1 MGLFRKIIYSF
12 FLFLLV
18 SILGLSSVFA
28 VTGEHPVLIISSYNP
43 DARQTSGNIYDF
55 MEEFERLGGKAP
67 IALENMNCKS
77 FSESPQWKSKMA
89 EILDKYVGKRA
100 PVLLVLIGQEAWAA
114 YLSQADSIRGKFP
127 VLTSLASRNAIILP
141 DDSVNLKTWMPDAV
155 DFFNDFTDSSVK
167 AGFVYEYDVEANI
180 NLIKHLYPNTKNIAF
195 VSDNSYGGV
204 SLQAHVVAEMKKHPE
219 LNLILLDGRTNTIYT
234 ISDKLHELPPNTALL
249 MGTWRVDMYDGYFMR
264 NATYTMMEAA
274 GDVPTFSISS
284 VGIGYWAIGGVTPS
298 YRPLGKDMA
307 YQAVRLLQG
316 ADSDR
321 IEVEVI
327 PNKVMMDSK
336 IVKEKRLDLSFIHQP
351 IEMVNENPS
360 FYEQYKYHIWT
371 VATILVVLSAGLFVS
386 LYFYYHTK
394 KLKDEL
400 QESESALRDAKDRA
414 EESSRLKSAF
424 LANMS
429 HEIRT
434 PLNAIVGFSD
444 VLASG
449 GSSEDEQQGY
459 VDIIKTNSDLLLRL
473 INDILDVSR
482 LEADRVTFTFE
493 ECDVVPLCQRVLAS
507 VSQARKSE
515 NEFIFECDRESMDM
529 RTDTQRLQ
537 QVIINL
543 LSNADKFTR
552 NGKITLGLK
561 VDEKQREVLFSVS
574 DTGTGIPLEKQ
585 KLVFERFE
593 KLNEYVQGTGLGLSI
608 CKLTVEKWGGKIW
621 VDPGYTDGARFVF
634 THPLDINNQ
643 RNN

>member
-12 FLFLLV
+12 FLFLLI
-18 SILGLSSVFA
+18 SIWGLSSAFA

-89 EILDKYVGKRA
+89 EILDKYEGKRA

-141 DDSVNLKTWMPDAV
+141 DDSVNLKTWMPGAV

-473 INDILDVSR
+473 LNDILDVSR

-608 CKLTVEKWGGKIW
+608 CKLTVEKWGGEIW

-634 THPLDINNQ
+634 THPLDIEQ
-643 RNN
+643 PKK

>member
-89 EILDKYVGKRA
+89 EILDKYEGKRA

-141 DDSVNLKTWMPDAV
+141 DDSVNLKTWMPGAV

-434 PLNAIVGFSD
+434 PLNSIVGFASIIAELDAREERQEYLAIMQENTELLLQLISD
-444 VLASG
+444 ILDLAKIEAG
-449 GSSEDEQQGY
+449 TLDYNMGY
-459 VDIIKTNSDLLLRL
+459 VDVSDFCKDVMRNYDIKEDKAVPVLLAPDLPDYRIYTDKKRLMQVVTNFINNALKFTSEGQILLEYHPVEGTGQ
-473 INDILDVSR
+473 I
-482 LEADRVTFTFE
+482 EF
-493 ECDVVPLCQRVLAS
+493 S
-507 VSQARKSE
+507 V
-515 NEFIFECDRESMDM
+515 
-529 RTDTQRLQ
+529 TDTGMG
-537 QVIINL
+537 I
-543 LSNADKFTR
+543 AP
-552 NGKITLGLK
+552 
-561 VDEKQREVLFSVS
+561 
-574 DTGTGIPLEKQ
+574 DTVAT
-585 KLVFERFE
+585 VFDRFV
-593 KLNEYVQGTGLGLSI
+593 KLNTFAKGTGLGLSI
-608 CKLTVEKWGGKIW
+608 CKSIIEHLGGTI
-621 VDPGYTDGARFVF
+621 GAESELGVGSRFWF
-634 THPLDINNQ
+634 RHPCAE
-643 RNN
+643 